1 MNASALSDRASCLS
15 FQISYFLILWFLSF
29 SLSGYLRMHFRCC
42 PLKFYLSELLFGN
55 QEQAQL
61 KDTTR
66 LLSGE
71 ICWLVSF
78 RKLWYRN
85 CSWEIKLQQLY
96 FKEEGQGMHFR
107 EEFTDGFN
115 KIGKFNFFKLS
126 GSLYYSQAYFC
137 IPEIFSNRL

>member
-29 SLSGYLRMHFRCC
+29 SLTGHLRLHFMCG

-78 RKLWYRN
+78 RKL
-85 CSWEIKLQQLY
+85 
-96 FKEEGQGMHFR
+96 
-107 EEFTDGFN
+107 
-115 KIGKFNFFKLS
+115 
-126 GSLYYSQAYFC
+126 
-137 IPEIFSNRL
+137 